1 MIFTH
6 TFNICN
12 FILNILTYFAIGILF
27 KKKDTISM
35 SSGILSFNSP
45 IIGIIASLFSL
56 NLGVTLLLMLNILLI
71 LFKL

>member
-45 IIGIIASLFSL
+45 IIGKITSLFTL
-56 NLGVTLLLMLNILLI
+56 N
-71 LFKL
+71 

>member
-45 IIGIIASLFSL
+45 IIGAPLFTL
-56 NLGVTLLLMLNILLI
+56 NSGATLLLLLNILFI
-71 LFKL
+71 LSKL